1 MKIYIIGICDCEGSR
16 NEYTCVT
23 KELALKRWNEIRLR
37 LIKENNELWKDC
49 ESKELG
55 EEINKNLSETDPTKL
70 NNYPQEQPFIQEI
83 ELELC

>member
-55 EEINKNLSETDPTKL
+55 EEINEEL
-70 NNYPQEQPFIQEI
+70 PQNTPLQTILMVFMLMLYAWDINS
-83 ELELC
+83 